1 MNDSKHATMQLGD
14 LVTAA
19 FDAASQLGGDPQETT
34 RLATRAVTHLLR
46 RARSSS
52 AHRALH

>member
-1 MNDSKHATMQLGD
+1 MTDSKHATMQLGD

-19 FDAASQLGGDPQETT
+19 FDAASQLGEDPEETT

-46 RARSSS
+46 RARISHT
-52 AHRALH
+52 HRALH